1 MHLRHGD
8 HAVDAGR
15 GDRLDHAPLVDVED
29 QELARVH
36 VRDVQPARGRVEARV
51 VEAVARPGSA
61 TFATSFSGNGGPESW
76 RLTAAAATAP
86 ATARITIT
94 ARALTRPF
102 LTLAPCPRHP
112 RLQYPL
118 GYGAR
123 MELVQTRRLGSREA
137 RKAAIDAGSRAAT
150 AWRSPAQ
157 RRLIVALASAFLAA
171 LAFARIAED
180 YLTNDPLARWD
191 VRFAHWLALKRS
203 DLGTEFF
210 RVITFLGSPAFAL
223 AVSAVVCVVLYRRRL
238 LVQAALLPLVLAGAE
253 FLNLALKLAFHRPR
267 PEVAFV
273 SIDTYSFPSGHAMVS
288 SAAYGALAYIAWPYL
303 RSSRQRVLLL
313 VGTAVFVGLI
323 CFSRLYLGVH
333 YLSDVLAGAAGGVF
347 WLSVSV
353 AVLTI
358 WGERL
363 ASWFAGTRA
372 DGIGRRITR
381 V

>member
-1 MHLRHGD
+1 MYSL
-8 HAVDAGR
+8 
-15 GDRLDHAPLVDVED
+15 LV
-29 QELARVH
+29 
-36 VRDVQPARGRVEARV
+36 GRVEARV

-76 RLTAAAATAP
+76 RLTAAAATAA

-102 LTLAPCPRHP
+102 LTLIPCPRHR
-112 RLQYPL
+112 RLQHPL

-123 MELVQTRRLGSREA
+123 MELVQTRRRGSREA
-137 RKAAIDAGSRAAT
+137 RKAAIDVGSRAAT

-180 YLTNDPLARWD
+180 YVTNDPLARWD
-191 VRFAHWLALKRS
+191 VRFAHWLALERS

-223 AVSAVVCVVLYRRRL
+223 AVSAVVCVVAVPPAAPGSGRAAAARSRRSR
-238 LVQAALLPLVLAGAE
+238 
-253 FLNLALKLAFHRPR
+253 
-267 PEVAFV
+267 
-273 SIDTYSFPSGHAMVS
+273 VS
-288 SAAYGALAYIAWPYL
+288 STSRSSSPFTGRGRRSRSSRSTPTRSRAATRWSRCAAYGALAYIAWPYL

-313 VGTAVFVGLI
+313 VGTAVFVALI

-347 WLSVSV
+347 WLAVSV

-372 DGIGRRITR
+372 DAIGRRITR